1 VYNLVRIC
9 NLKTTIM
16 GLNLLSPDQE
26 VIDATRLT
34 VELMRSIDQ
43 GIGKL

>member
-1 VYNLVRIC
+1 
-9 NLKTTIM
+9 M